1 MYVYLNYR
9 TKILVQVDCMY
20 PMHAFVK
27 QMSIILDVSFA
38 LIMYFYYV
46 NHFLNN
52 FRGYLL

>member
-1 MYVYLNYR
+1 MYEYLNYR
-9 TKILVQVDCMY
+9 TKILVQVDCMC

-38 LIMYFYYV
+38 LIVYFYYV